1 MTKLKLKKKLIKKLN
16 DFRSCKMCGEKQ
28 SVKQIFWTGPS
39 AKEGREQ
46 VQALNRMRGDMEA
59 ATALQK
65 LQQAQDSYQ
74 EQEEQEQ
81 K

>member
-1 MTKLKLKKKLIKKLN
+1 
-16 DFRSCKMCGEKQ
+16 MCGEKQ
-28 SVKQIFWTGPS
+28 SVKQIFWTGSS